1 MTGQSQPRV
10 AVVGMS
16 ESGRGWAS
24 LVAGAGWPLTIY
36 DPDAAL
42 LHDGE
47 DDIASRRRH
56 SQGVGLPA
64 MREHRD
70 DSAPGQL
77 RLGRSLLDAVSN
89 ADWIVDTT
97 RSDLLHRQRLL
108 EQIER
113 AARMA
118 AVVTCGAPG
127 LSPTD
132 LCARLRRPTRLLV
145 AHALDPV
152 EHVLAVEV
160 VPGTLT
166 DPAVLEELRN
176 WLRQLGRVPIV
187 LRKEVPGNATG
198 RIAVAVWR
206 ECIRLVLDGVL
217 EVRDVDVLVSSGLA
231 ARWAAA
237 GPFQTAYLEAGE
249 RQTAQLSALLRA
261 LETRWE
267 GDTSFYLPPAEHQ
280 HLMRLIERAYDGEG
294 DVLKGARDERL
305 AELRRIVGY

>member
-1 MTGQSQPRV
+1 MVPSQPRV
-10 AVVGMS
+10 AVLGMT
-16 ESGRGWAS
+16 ESGRGWATLIS
-24 LVAGAGWPLTIY
+24 AVGWPVTIY

-42 LHDGE
+42 LHE
-47 DDIASRRRH
+47 AEEAIATRKRH
-56 SQGVGLPA
+56 SQGANIPGI
-64 MREHRD
+64 RD
-70 DSAPGQL
+70 ERDESAPDGL
-77 RLGRSLLDAVSN
+77 RLGRSLLDAVTN
-89 ADWIVDTT
+89 ADWIIDAT
-97 RSDLLHRQRLL
+97 SGDLLHRQRLL
-108 EQIER
+108 EQVER
-113 AARMA
+113 AARLA
-118 AVVTCGAPG
+118 AIVTCSAPS
-127 LSPTD
+127 LSTTD
-132 LCARLRRPTRLLV
+132 LCARLRRPARVVV

-152 EHVLAVEV
+152 EHVLAVEI

-166 DPAVLEELRN
+166 DPAVLDELRN
-176 WLRQLGRVPIV
+176 WLRLLGRVPVV

-217 EVRDVDVLVSSGLA
+217 EVRDVDVLISSGLA

-267 GDTSFYLPPAEHQ
+267 GDTSFHILPADHQ
-280 HLMRLIERAYDGEG
+280 HLIRLIERAYDGEG